1 MSEAI
6 QRQSAKIYQFPAG
19 GRAASSIKREPA
31 SAATSAKVATGSR
44 IVFGSGWYHDDAIQ
58 EAAEISR
65 KR

>member
-1 MSEAI
+1 MSEAT

-19 GRAASSIKREPA
+19 GRAALNVKRESA
-31 SAATSAKVATGSR
+31 SATTAATGTR
-44 IVFGSGWYHDDAIQ
+44 IVYGSGWYHDDAIQ